1 MSNILTDMKI
11 KENIKDTELTK
22 TRLQNGNIALCL
34 RLLKTD
40 CQVII
45 KEFRGDYQYR
55 RFLYEA
61 VLLRSSLS
69 PNWKD
74 INKIAV
80 ILSNL
85 TNFLREKD
93 KLNHEKIV

>member
-1 MSNILTDMKI
+1 MSKILVDMKI
-11 KENIKDTELTK
+11 KDNIRSTELTK
-22 TRLQNGNIALCL
+22 TRLSNGNTALCL
-34 RLLKTD
+34 RLLGTD

-61 VLLRSSLS
+61 VLLRSALS

-74 INKIAV
+74 VTKLSD
-80 ILSNL
+80 ILSAL
-85 TNFLREKD
+85 TNFLREKE